1 MMSKD
6 PAIRSR
12 RESGERCGD
21 GGERCGDGGMHL
33 MGVRA
38 ELETTSKNE
47 SENETE
53 NGHFRIN

>member
-12 RESGERCGD
+12 RESGERRG

-33 MGVRA
+33 MGVGA
-38 ELETTSKNE
+38 ELETTLKNE